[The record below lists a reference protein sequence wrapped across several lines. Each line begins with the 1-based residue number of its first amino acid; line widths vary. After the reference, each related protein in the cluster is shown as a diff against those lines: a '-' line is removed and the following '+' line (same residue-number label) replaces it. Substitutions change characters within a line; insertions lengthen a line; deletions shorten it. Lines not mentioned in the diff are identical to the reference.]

1 MSDEQRL
8 SLLSHKRLD
17 PENQLGSET
26 PDNTP
31 ETPEASPDN
40 STELSPEPE
49 YQTRWSSLHP
59 KTWKD
64 SIKSFFVAWARGP
77 AHPRDDPPKPIGR
90 LRQLEL
96 LPDRFRSKVLPTSR
110 VLVFL
115 VYMLIWIAIW
125 SRVLLPYFTE
135 VPQVKGS
142 PDTKVITLT
151 CGDAYDFW
159 EGKNAACGLDAKRC
173 PKLHQDKDVIIRCP
187 ALCDRGS
194 WLYSLRAVGDQMIK
208 YRGLFI
214 GGGEKKRDEKGA
226 ITYPYRAD
234 SFPCGAGVHAG
245 IISPFSGG
253 CAKASFASGP
263 QTSFAAKK
271 GHYGVSDSIE
281 FDAFFPTSYVFT
293 ELDSKVSH
301 CKDPRIVVLLL
312 NIILGLPIVVFGSSA
327 VFVWLIMSVGFWT
340 ITLATDPPT
349 LVDPARPETFYE
361 LISMSLGRFL
371 PTCFVMYFLWKVSLQ
386 RTFSK
391 PPDEDSNPADD
402 QTPTASPMS
411 RLIFWYPFFWLGV
424 LNNITFD
431 RLPVDRLTWK
441 DLQVQPGAL
450 LTVSIFSVIIIGC
463 VITQAYLVWLSGRF
477 NKLIK
482 LYIMMFAALF
492 AIAWIPGLTLRIHHY
507 IFALMFIPGCST
519 RGRTAYVFQGL
530 LLGLF
535 LSGVARWGYASI
547 AETNLSLLRGEPV
560 GKITPPSIFDV
571 DASKGMIY
579 WEDSFDSA
587 KIKNSTFLTQEL
599 TKYTHVSLLVND
611 VERYID
617 VNEGMLN
624 ITELVENNKYLDS
637 LVKMSL
643 TLQSEQDGI
652 PLYLRLARYDAKRN
666 RHGDYTKAYKLQYPS
681 FNLTK
686 AESGVT

>member
-8 SLLSHKRLD
+8 SLLTHKRPD
-17 PENQLGSET
+17 PESQIGSES
-26 PDNTP
+26 P
-31 ETPEASPDN
+31 EVTLQETTQS
-40 STELSPEPE
+40 SQEVSPEPE
-49 YQTRWSSLHP
+49 FQTRWGALHP

-64 SIKSFFVAWARGP
+64 SLKSFFVAWVSGP
-77 AHPRDDPPKPIGR
+77 AHPRDDPPQPLWK

-96 LPDRFRSKVLPTSR
+96 LPDRFRRKVLPTSR
-110 VLVFL
+110 VIILL
-115 VYMLIWIAIW
+115 VYMLVWIAIW
-125 SRVLLPYFTE
+125 CRVLLPYFTE
-135 VPQVKGS
+135 VPEVTG
-142 PDTKVITLT
+142 DRDATVISLT
-151 CGDAYDFW
+151 CADAYDFW
-159 EGKNAACGLDAKRC
+159 KGKNAACGLDAKAC

-208 YRGLFI
+208 YRGLFV
-214 GGGEKKRDEKGA
+214 GGGEKERDENGV
-226 ITYPYRAD
+226 ITHPYRAD
-234 SFPCGAGVHAG
+234 SFPCGAAVHAG
-245 IISPFSGG
+245 IVSPFYGG
-253 CAKASFASGP
+253 CAKASFSSGP
-263 QTSFAAKK
+263 QSSFAAQK

-281 FDAFFPTSYVFT
+281 FDSFFPTSYVFT
-293 ELDSKVSH
+293 ELESKVSH
-301 CKDPRIVVLLL
+301 CKDPRLVVLFM
-312 NIILGLPIVVFGSSA
+312 NILLGLPIVILGSSA
-327 VFVWLIMSVGFWT
+327 VFIWVIMSVGFWT

-349 LVDPARPETFYE
+349 LVDPASLETFYE
-361 LISMSLGRFL
+361 LISLSLGRFL
-371 PTCFVMYFLWKVSLQ
+371 PTCFVMYFLWEVSIE

-391 PPDEDSNPADD
+391 PQEEDINPADD
-402 QTPTASPMS
+402 QTPTGSPMS

-431 RLPVDRLTWK
+431 RLPVDRLTLK
-441 DLQVQPGAL
+441 DLKAQPGAL
-450 LTVSIFSVIIIGC
+450 LTVSVFAVIIVVC

-482 LYIMMFAALF
+482 VYIMMFAALF

-547 AETNLSLLRGEPV
+547 AETNLSLLRGEPA
-560 GKITPPSIFDV
+560 GKITPPTIFDV
-571 DASKGMIY
+571 NAADGMIY
-579 WEDSFDSA
+579 WEDSFDTA
-587 KIKNSTFLTQEL
+587 EVKNSTYLTNEL

-617 VNEGMLN
+617 VNEGKLN
-624 ITELVENNKYLDS
+624 LTELVENNEYLDK
-637 LVKMSL
+637 LVKMSIV
-643 TLQSEQDGI
+643 QQADPADI
-652 PLYLRLARYDAKRN
+652 ALYLRISRYDPKSKH
-666 RHGDYTKAYKLQYPS
+666 HGDYTKAYKLQYPS

-686 AESGVT
+686 AASGVT

>member
-8 SLLSHKRLD
+8 SLLQHKQLD

-26 PDNTP
+26 PDSTP
-31 ETPEASPDN
+31 ETPEASRGSSP
-40 STELSPEPE
+40 ELSPEPE
-49 YQTRWSSLHP
+49 LQTRWSSLHP

-64 SIKSFFVAWARGP
+64 SIRSFFVAWARGP

-110 VLVFL
+110 VLLFL
-115 VYMLIWIAIW
+115 VYMLLWIAIW

-142 PDTKVITLT
+142 PDTKVISLT

-159 EGKNAACGLDAKRC
+159 EGKNAVCGLDAQKC

-194 WLYSLRAVGDQMIK
+194 WLYSLRAVGNQMIK
-208 YRGLFI
+208 YRGLFV
-214 GGGEKKRDEKGA
+214 GGGEKERDESGA
-226 ITYPYRAD
+226 ITFPYRAD

-271 GHYGVSDSIE
+271 GHYVSDSVE
-281 FDAFFPTSYVFT
+281 FDSFFPTSYVFT
-293 ELDSKVSH
+293 ELDTKVSH
-301 CKDPRIVVLLL
+301 CKDPRIVVLIL

-349 LVDPARPETFYE
+349 LVDPAKPETFYE

-391 PPDEDSNPADD
+391 PQDADSNPADN

-441 DLQVQPGAL
+441 DLQAQPGAL
-450 LTVSIFSVIIIGC
+450 LTVSVFSVIIIGC

-547 AETNLSLLRGEPV
+547 AETNMSLLRGEPV
-560 GKITPPSIFDV
+560 GKITPPTIFDV
-571 DASKGMIY
+571 DASKGLIY

-587 KIKNSTFLTQEL
+587 AVKNNTFLTQEL

-617 VNEGMLN
+617 VNEGKLN
-624 ITELVENNKYLDS
+624 ITELVENNQYLDS

-652 PLYLRLARYDAKRN
+652 PLYLRIARYDAKRN

-681 FNLTK
+681 FNFTK
-686 AESGVT
+686 AEPGVT

>member
-8 SLLSHKRLD
+8 SLLTHKRPD
-17 PENQLGSET
+17 PESQIGSESPEVT
-26 PDNTP
+26 PQETTQSSP
-31 ETPEASPDN
+31 EE
-40 STELSPEPE
+40 SPEPE
-49 YQTRWSSLHP
+49 FQTRWAALHP
-59 KTWKD
+59 KTWKE
-64 SIKSFFVAWARGP
+64 SVKSFFVAWARGP
-77 AHPRDDPPKPIGR
+77 AHPRDDPPQPIWK

-96 LPDRFRSKVLPTSR
+96 LPDRFRRKVLPTTR
-110 VLVFL
+110 VIVLL
-115 VYMLIWIAIW
+115 VYMLVWIAIW

-135 VPQVKGS
+135 VPEVKGD
-142 PDTKVITLT
+142 PDATVISLT
-151 CGDAYDFW
+151 CTDAYDFW
-159 EGKNAACGLDAKRC
+159 KGKNAACGLDAKAC

-208 YRGLFI
+208 YRGLFV
-214 GGGEKKRDEKGA
+214 GGGEKERDEIGI
-226 ITYPYRAD
+226 ITHPYRAD
-234 SFPCGAGVHAG
+234 SFPCGAAVHAG
-245 IISPFSGG
+245 IVSPFYGG
-253 CAKASFASGP
+253 CAKASFSSGP
-263 QTSFAAKK
+263 QSSFAAQK

-281 FDAFFPTSYVFT
+281 FDSFFPTSYVFS
-293 ELDSKVSH
+293 ELESKVSH
-301 CKDPRIVVLLL
+301 CKDPRLVVLFL
-312 NIILGLPIVVFGSSA
+312 NIVLGLPIVILGSST
-327 VFVWLIMSVGFWT
+327 VFIWVIMSVGFWT

-349 LVDPARPETFYE
+349 LVDPASLETFYE
-361 LISMSLGRFL
+361 LISLSLGRFL
-371 PTCFVMYFLWKVSLQ
+371 PTCFVMYFLWEVSIK

-391 PPDEDSNPADD
+391 PQEENINPADD
-402 QTPTASPMS
+402 QTPTGSPMS

-431 RLPVDRLTWK
+431 RLPVDRLTLK
-441 DLQVQPGAL
+441 DLKAQPGAL
-450 LTVSIFSVIIIGC
+450 LTVSVFAVIIVVC
-463 VITQAYLVWLSGRF
+463 VVTQAYLVWLSGRF

-482 LYIMMFAALF
+482 VYIMMFAALF

-547 AETNLSLLRGEPV
+547 AETNLSLLRGEPA
-560 GKITPPSIFDV
+560 GKITPPTIFDV
-571 DASKGMIY
+571 NAADGMIY
-579 WEDSFDSA
+579 WEDSFDTA
-587 KIKNSTFLTQEL
+587 EVKNSTYLTNEL

-617 VNEGMLN
+617 VNEGKLN
-624 ITELVENNKYLDS
+624 LTELVENNQYLDK
-637 LVKMSL
+637 LVKMSMV
-643 TLQSEQDGI
+643 QQADPADI
-652 PLYLRLARYDAKRN
+652 ALYLRISRYDPKSK

-686 AESGVT
+686 AASGVT